1 MRPVPALLPALLFLA
16 APAPALAQQPTVTVV
31 APRVLA
37 DRPTATILV
46 EPVGMA
52 IASFDADLDG
62 RTTRAELDAGLA
74 RSFAAIDT
82 AKAGSIG
89 YIGYGDWAKRW
100 LGDANAV
107 PSQYEVDLN
116 HDNRITLEEL
126 QETFGRIFARLDMDH
141 DGAVT
146 REEVLTIRASGVG
159 GGPRGKPGKK

>member
-1 MRPVPALLPALLFLA
+1 MRLPFLVLILIA
-16 APAPALAQQPTVTVV
+16 APAAAQQTSVTVLAQR
-31 APRVLA
+31 ALA

-52 IASFDADLDG
+52 IASFDANLDG

-116 HDNRITLEEL
+116 HDDRITLEEL
-126 QETFGRIFARLDMDH
+126 QETFERIFARLDVDH

-159 GGPRGKPGKK
+159 GGPRGKPRKK